1 VSPNL
6 QRTIVTG
13 SIMLATIMQ
22 TLDSTIANVA
32 LPHMQGSFSATQEQ
46 IAWVLTSYI
55 VAAAVFTPT
64 TGFLATRL
72 GRRNL
77 LAGAVIGFTVA
88 SMLCGAATSL
98 SEIVLFRLLQ
108 GMFGAA
114 LVPLSQ
120 AILLDTY
127 PPEKHGAAMAVWG
140 MGVMVGPILG
150 PALGGWLTDAYS
162 WRWVFYINV
171 PFGLLALAGIFAA
184 SSEAPVDKS
193 RRFDWQGFAYLGLSI
208 AGLQIMLD
216 RGQVQDW
223 FSSTEIIVEGGIAA
237 IAFFLFIA
245 HSMTTKNPF
254 ITLHLFR
261 DRNLVIGLVLITVVG
276 VVLFATMALLPPYLE
291 TLMGY
296 PVVTTG
302 LVLAPRGIGTMV
314 AMFLVGRLVN
324 RIDIRLIM
332 AFGMFLTIY
341 SLWEMSQFN
350 LYISEGMIVT
360 TGIIQG
366 FGLGFIFVPLTTATF
381 ATLSPELRT
390 EGTSLYSLMRNIGS
404 SVGISITQ
412 ALISRYTQINH
423 EILSRNVSEL
433 NPLLR
438 PEHAPPGWNMQT
450 MQGLALAEGEV
461 TRQAAS
467 IAYLNDF
474 KLMMYMTLLALPLLV
489 LLRPARR
496 KGPESPAEAA
506 SAMHM
511 D

>member
-1 VSPNL
+1 MNPSL
-6 QRTIVTG
+6 QRLIVTG

-46 IAWVLTSYI
+46 ISWVLTSYI

-64 TGFLATRL
+64 TGFLASRF

-77 LAGAVIGFTVA
+77 LAAAVIGFTVT
-88 SMLCGAATSL
+88 SMLCGAATSIE
-98 SEIVLFRLLQ
+98 EIVLFRLLQ

-127 PPEKHGAAMAVWG
+127 PQEQHGSAMAVWG

-150 PALGGWLTDAYS
+150 PALGGWLTDTYN

-171 PFGLLALAGIFAA
+171 PFGLLALVGIFAA
-184 SSEAPVDKS
+184 SSEREGDRS
-193 RRFDWQGFAYLGLSI
+193 RRFDWMGFAWLGLAI
-208 AGLQIMLD
+208 ASLQIMLD
-216 RGQVQDW
+216 RGQVEDW
-223 FSSTEIIVEGGIAA
+223 FSSTEIVIEAA
-237 IAFFLFIA
+237 VAILAFYLFIV
-245 HSMTTKNPF
+245 HSMTTKSPF
-254 ITLHLFR
+254 ITLHLFK
-261 DRNLVIGLVLITVVG
+261 DRNLCVGLVLITMVG
-276 VVLFATMALLPPYLE
+276 VILFATMALLPPYLE

-302 LVLAPRGIGTMV
+302 LVLAPRGIGTMI
-314 AMFLVGRLVN
+314 AMFLVGRIVN
-324 RIDIRLIM
+324 RVDIRLIM
-332 AFGMFLTIY
+332 AFGFLLTIH
-341 SLWEMSQFN
+341 SLWEMSNFN
-350 LYISEGMIVT
+350 LYISET
-360 TGIIQG
+360 TVVMTGVIQG

-412 ALISRYTQINH
+412 GLISRYTQVNH
-423 EILSRNVSEL
+423 ELLSRNVSEL

-438 PEHAPPGWNMQT
+438 PDQAPPGWDVGT
-450 MQGLALAEGEV
+450 AQGLAMAESEV

-474 KLMMYMTLLALPLLV
+474 KLMMYMTIFALPLLL
-489 LLRPARR
+489 LLRVKKNGAAEGGAPA
-496 KGPESPAEAA
+496 AA
-506 SAMHM
+506 AHL

>member
-1 VSPNL
+1 MNPSL
-6 QRTIVTG
+6 QRLIVTG

-22 TLDSTIANVA
+22 ALDSTIANVA
-32 LPHMQGSFSATQEQ
+32 LPHMQGTFSATQEQ
-46 IAWVLTSYI
+46 ISWVLTSYI

-64 TGFLATRL
+64 TGFLASRF

-77 LAGAVIGFTVA
+77 LAAAVIGFTIA
-88 SMLCGAATSL
+88 SMLCGAATSIE
-98 SEIVLFRLLQ
+98 EIVLFRLLQ

-127 PPEKHGAAMAVWG
+127 PQEQHGSAMAVWG

-150 PALGGWLTDAYS
+150 PALGGWLTDAYN

-171 PFGLLALAGIFAA
+171 PFGALALAGIFAA
-184 SSEAPVDKS
+184 SSESEGDRT
-193 RRFDWQGFAYLGLSI
+193 RRFDWMGFAWLGLAI
-208 AGLQIMLD
+208 ASLQIMLD
-216 RGQVQDW
+216 RGQVEDW
-223 FSSTEIIVEGGIAA
+223 FSSTEIMIEAA
-237 IAFFLFIA
+237 VAALAFYLFIV

-254 ITLHLFR
+254 ITPQLFK
-261 DRNLVIGLVLITVVG
+261 DRNLSVGLILITMVG

-302 LVLAPRGIGTMV
+302 LVLAPRGIGTMI
-314 AMFLVGRLVN
+314 AMFLVGRIVN

-332 AFGMFLTIY
+332 AFGFLLTIY
-341 SLWEMSQFN
+341 SLWEMSTFN
-350 LYISEGMIVT
+350 LYVSEMTIVM
-360 TGIIQG
+360 TGVIQG

-381 ATLSPELRT
+381 ATLAPELRT

-412 ALISRYTQINH
+412 SLISRYTQVNH
-423 EILSRNVSEL
+423 EVLSRNVSEL

-438 PEHAPPGWNMQT
+438 PDQAPPGWDIGT
-450 MQGLALAEGEV
+450 AQGLALAEGEV

-474 KLMMYMTLLALPLLV
+474 KLMMYMTILALPLLL
-489 LLRPARR
+489 LLRVKKNGGAPGGAPA
-496 KGPESPAEAA
+496 AA
-506 SAMHM
+506 AHL

>member
-1 VSPNL
+1 MNPSL
-6 QRTIVTG
+6 QRMIVTG

-22 TLDSTIANVA
+22 ALDSTIANVA
-32 LPHMQGSFSATQEQ
+32 LPHMQGTFSATQEQ
-46 IAWVLTSYI
+46 ISWVLTSYI

-64 TGFLATRL
+64 TGFLASRF

-77 LAGAVIGFTVA
+77 LAAAVIGFTIA
-88 SMLCGAATSL
+88 SMLCGAATSIE
-98 SEIVLFRLLQ
+98 EIVLFRLLQ

-120 AILLDTY
+120 SILLDTY
-127 PPEKHGAAMAVWG
+127 PQEQHGSAMAVWG

-150 PALGGWLTDAYS
+150 PALGGWLTDAYN

-171 PFGLLALAGIFAA
+171 PFGMLALAGIFAA
-184 SSEAPVDKS
+184 SGEGDGDRT
-193 RRFDWQGFAYLGLSI
+193 RRFDWMGFAWLGLAI
-208 AGLQIMLD
+208 ASLQIMLD
-216 RGQVQDW
+216 RGQVKDW
-223 FSSTEIIVEGGIAA
+223 FSSTEIVVEGVIAA
-237 IAFFLFIA
+237 LAFYLFIV

-254 ITLHLFR
+254 ITPRLFR
-261 DRNLVIGLVLITVVG
+261 DRNLVVGLTLITVVG

-302 LVLAPRGIGTMV
+302 LVLAPRGIGTMI
-314 AMFLVGRLVN
+314 AMFIVGRIVN

-332 AFGMFLTIY
+332 AFGLFLTIY
-341 SLWEMSQFN
+341 SLWEMSTFN
-350 LYISEGMIVT
+350 LYVSETTIVT
-360 TGIIQG
+360 TGIVQG

-381 ATLSPELRT
+381 ATLSPDLRT
-390 EGTSLYSLMRNIGS
+390 EGASLYSLMRNMGS

-412 ALISRYTQINH
+412 SLISRFTQMNH
-423 EILSRNVSEL
+423 EFLSRNVSEL

-438 PEHAPPGWNMQT
+438 PDHAPPGWNVGT

-474 KLMMYMTLLALPLLV
+474 KLMMYMTILALPLLF
-489 LLRPARR
+489 LLRVR
-496 KGPESPAEAA
+496 KNGAPQEGEPV
-506 SAMHM
+506 SAHL

>member
-1 VSPNL
+1 MNPSL
-6 QRTIVTG
+6 QRLIVTG

-22 TLDSTIANVA
+22 ALDSTIANVA
-32 LPHMQGSFSATQEQ
+32 LPHMQGTFSATQEQ
-46 IAWVLTSYI
+46 ISWVLTSYI

-64 TGFLATRL
+64 TGFLASRF

-77 LAGAVIGFTVA
+77 LAAAVIGFTIA
-88 SMLCGAATSL
+88 SMLCGAATTIE
-98 SEIVLFRLLQ
+98 EIVLFRLLQ

-127 PPEKHGAAMAVWG
+127 PPEQHGSAMAVWG

-150 PALGGWLTDAYS
+150 PALGGWLTDAYN

-184 SSEAPVDKS
+184 SSESEGEGDRS
-193 RRFDWQGFAYLGLSI
+193 RRFDWMGFAWLGI
-208 AGLQIMLD
+208 AIASLQIMLD
-216 RGQVQDW
+216 RGQVEDW
-223 FSSTEIIVEGGIAA
+223 FSSTEIIIEAGVAA
-237 IAFFLFIA
+237 LAFYLFIV

-254 ITLHLFR
+254 ITPRLFK
-261 DRNLVIGLVLITVVG
+261 DRNLVVGLVLITMVG
-276 VVLFATMALLPPYLE
+276 VILFATMALLPPYLE

-302 LVLAPRGIGTMV
+302 LVLAPRGLGTMI
-314 AMFLVGRLVN
+314 AMFIVGRIVN
-324 RIDIRLIM
+324 RVDIRMIM
-332 AFGMFLTIY
+332 GFGLLLTIY
-341 SLWEMSQFN
+341 SLWEMSTFN
-350 LYISEGMIVT
+350 LYVSTTMIVT

-381 ATLSPELRT
+381 ATLAPELRT

-412 ALISRYTQINH
+412 SLISRYTQVNH

-438 PEHAPPGWNMQT
+438 PDHAPPGWDVGT
-450 MQGLALAEGEV
+450 MQGLAMAEGEV

-474 KLMMYMTLLALPLLV
+474 KLMMYMTILALPLLF
-489 LLRPARR
+489 LLRVNKTGASQGGQPA
-496 KGPESPAEAA
+496 AA
-506 SAMHM
+506 HL

>member
-1 VSPNL
+1 MNPSL
-6 QRTIVTG
+6 QRLIVTG

-22 TLDSTIANVA
+22 ALDSTIANVA
-32 LPHMQGSFSATQEQ
+32 LPHMQGTFSATQEQ
-46 IAWVLTSYI
+46 ISWVLTSYI

-64 TGFLATRL
+64 TGFLASRF

-77 LAGAVIGFTVA
+77 LAAAVIGFTIA
-88 SMLCGAATSL
+88 SMLCGAATSIE
-98 SEIVLFRLLQ
+98 EIVLFRLLQ

-127 PPEKHGAAMAVWG
+127 PQEQHGSAMAVWG

-150 PALGGWLTDAYS
+150 PALGGWLTDAYN

-171 PFGLLALAGIFAA
+171 PFGALALAGIFAA
-184 SSEAPVDKS
+184 SSESEGDRT
-193 RRFDWQGFAYLGLSI
+193 RRFDWMGFAWLGLAI
-208 AGLQIMLD
+208 ASLQIMLD
-216 RGQVQDW
+216 RGQVEDW
-223 FSSTEIIVEGGIAA
+223 FSSTEIMIEVAIAA
-237 IAFFLFIA
+237 LAFYLFIV

-254 ITLHLFR
+254 ITPQLFK
-261 DRNLVIGLVLITVVG
+261 DRNLSVGLILITMVG

-302 LVLAPRGIGTMV
+302 LVLAPRGIGTMI
-314 AMFLVGRLVN
+314 AMFLVGRIVN

-332 AFGMFLTIY
+332 AFGFLLTIY
-341 SLWEMSQFN
+341 SLWEMSTFN
-350 LYISEGMIVT
+350 LYVSEMTIVM
-360 TGIIQG
+360 TGVIQG

-381 ATLSPELRT
+381 ATLAPELRT

-412 ALISRYTQINH
+412 SLISRYTQVNH
-423 EILSRNVSEL
+423 EVLSRNVSEL

-438 PEHAPPGWNMQT
+438 PDQAPPGWDIGT
-450 MQGLALAEGEV
+450 AQGLALAEGEV

-474 KLMMYMTLLALPLLV
+474 KLMMYMTILALPLLL
-489 LLRPARR
+489 LLRVKKNGGASESAPA
-496 KGPESPAEAA
+496 AA
-506 SAMHM
+506 AHL